1 MIKIFLIALL
11 INNVVL
17 MRFIALCSYIGM
29 TSDVGQSVGMGFA
42 VTFVT
47 VLATAATW
55 PLYHFVLVPLDLE
68 FLQILVFILVIAAL
82 VQLVEF
88 YLKKNVPGLYAAMGI
103 YLPLITTNCAILAV
117 TFENISNDYTFIESI
132 VYAVGVSARL
142 PPRHDPPRRR
152 ARADQERARCRS
164 SSRARRSSSSATS
177 LIADR
182 LHGLLGPDQVR
193 EEDDA

>member
-1 MIKIFLIALL
+1 MTLLKIFVIALL

-17 MRFIALCSYIGM
+17 MRYLALCSYIGM
-29 TSDVGQSVGMGFA
+29 TSDVGQSIGMGFA

-55 PLYHFVLVPLDLE
+55 PIYNLILLPLHLE
-68 FLQILVFILVIAAL
+68 FLKILVFILVIASL

-117 TFENISNDYTFIESI
+117 TFENISNGYSFIESV
-132 VYAVGVSARL
+132 VYSVAVSLGYLLAMVLLAGVRIRIRNSPVPKFVQGTPIL
-142 PPRHDPPRRR
+142 FV
-152 ARADQERARCRS
+152 
-164 SSRARRSSSSATS
+164 ATS
-177 LIADR
+177 LIA
-182 LHGLLGPDQVR
+182 LAFGGFAGLIK
-193 EEDDA
+193 